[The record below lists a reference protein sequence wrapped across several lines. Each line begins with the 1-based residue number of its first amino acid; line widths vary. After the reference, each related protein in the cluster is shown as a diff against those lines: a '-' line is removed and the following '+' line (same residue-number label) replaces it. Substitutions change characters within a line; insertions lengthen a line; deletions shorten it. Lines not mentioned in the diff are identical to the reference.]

1 MNIISYFI
9 GGALSKIYIEF
20 GISGVLAVE
29 EEDNEKVVA
38 EISRLISKFLKN
50 KKVIKLDNKFESID
64 ELEIV
69 EGMVEPAEA

>member
-9 GGALSKIYIEF
+9 GVALSKIYIEF

-38 EISRLISKFLKN
+38 EISRLFSKFLKN

-64 ELEIV
+64 ELEII

>member
-9 GGALSKIYIEF
+9 GGALGKIYIEF
-20 GISGVLAVE
+20 GVSGVLAVE

-38 EISRLISKFLKN
+38 EISRLFSKFLKN

-64 ELEIV
+64 EFDII
-69 EGMVEPAEA
+69 EGMIEPAEA

>member
-9 GGALSKIYIEF
+9 GGALGKIYIEF

-38 EISRLISKFLKN
+38 EMSRLFSKFLKN
-50 KKVIKLDNKFESID
+50 KKIIKLDNKFESID
-64 ELEIV
+64 EFDII

>member
-38 EISRLISKFLKN
+38 EISRLFSKFLKN

-64 ELEIV
+64 ELEII